1 MNAGQT
7 RSERGIGGRGAGLA
21 ARSGIGGAERDWQRG
36 AELGGAGGIWRRGAG
51 LAGAGGIWRRGAGLA
66 GAGGIYSFRPF
77 GAPLP
82 YIGLPQRFCEAKD
95 LWEEGEQVFSW
106 QRHGVAL
113 TTCELGN
120 GTWSVQFPD
129 RARFLP
135 RETSEHRSKA
145 ASKTSGLRNLLRCD
159 EEARERREAP
169 TTTPSVSLRST
180 PPSKREARKGNS
192 EKASPGRR
200 GRKII

>member
-1 MNAGQT
+1 MTGP
-7 RSERGIGGRGAGLA
+7 
-21 ARSGIGGAERDWQRG
+21 RDM
-36 AELGGAGGIWRRGAG
+36 
-51 LAGAGGIWRRGAGLA
+51 AGAGGIWQRERDMAARTALGGAGLA
-66 GAGGIYSFRPF
+66 GEIGRDMAGADGIYSFRLF

-120 GTWSVQFPD
+120 GTWSVPFPD

-159 EEARERREAP
+159 EEARGGGKPRQQ
-169 TTTPSVSLRST
+169 L
-180 PPSKREARKGNS
+180 PPSRCARHL
-192 EKASPGRR
+192 PRR
-200 GRKII
+200 GRQEDDKGKKQ